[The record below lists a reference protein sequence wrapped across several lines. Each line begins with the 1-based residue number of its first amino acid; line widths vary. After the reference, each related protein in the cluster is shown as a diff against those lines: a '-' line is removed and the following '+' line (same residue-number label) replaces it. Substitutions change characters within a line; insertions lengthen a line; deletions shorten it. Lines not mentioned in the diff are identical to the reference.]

1 MSVVDKLDAARHS
14 ITGSFVAKVVCKASS
29 REVMGPKRKHL
40 DYLAA
45 CTQNEHVSIPNIAEL
60 IFERISNSSWVVV
73 FKAECTFH
81 HLMSYGNERFIQY
94 LASRTSNFNLGNFLD
109 KSGVQGYDMS
119 TFVRRYANYLN
130 EKAGSYREM
139 GYDFCR
145 LKRGKEEGVLR
156 TMDASKLLKALP
168 VLQKQIDAL
177 LEVDIKSSELTN
189 GVINCAFVLLFKD
202 LIRLFACYNDGIINL
217 LEKYF
222 DMNKKNCK
230 EGLDIYRKF
239 ITRMDRVS
247 DFLKVAEDVGF
258 DKNDIPDLSKAPNS
272 LLDALENHFQ
282 SLEKGKATSPPSSKP
297 LTIPSITLPPSA
309 TDAFSAAKFT
319 TKFDGDDAVDSA
331 PKNDL
336 LEEEEKYLEAF
347 KKAKET
353 GAPVQVPSSQPQKWE
368 SLGEPEVSKPAA
380 ATSASNDL
388 LQMNTAFSAS
398 SAFPS
403 SQAFPA
409 PQGFGPGPTS
419 NGFGVAPQTGP
430 WTATSE
436 IPGFPSV
443 NSTNPFDNQTD
454 DNFEA
459 VFGQS
464 KPTNPQIEPMSG
476 ILKPTVPSVGAA
488 PAAMDS
494 SSNSDQSAGD
504 LHATLNRVA
513 KSLDV
518 LSFNGNL
525 KGAAGK
531 SQHQWTAPAPQSKTG
546 GPNWQAMPTSR
557 TSLPQTGLQSSGIM
571 AATQTGIQQPSG
583 FRPPF
588 ASQPMTQPFMPGQQ
602 QGMFPQQTAFPAQ
615 PFQPNK
621 PLQPTD
627 PFGPIPGSQV
637 RF

>member
-40 DYLAA
+40 DYLTS
-45 CTQNEHVSIPNIAEL
+45 CTHNDNVSIPNLAEL

-81 HLMSYGNERFIQY
+81 HLMSYGNEKFIQY

-130 EKAGSYREM
+130 EKASSYTEM
-139 GYDFCR
+139 GFDFCR

-156 TMDASKLLKALP
+156 TMDATKLIKALP

-189 GVINCAFVLLFKD
+189 GVINSAFVLLFKD

-222 DMNKKNCK
+222 DMNKKSCK
-230 EGLDIYRKF
+230 EGLDIYKKF

-258 DKNDIPDLSKAPNS
+258 DKDDIPDLSKAPNS

-282 SLEKGKATSPPSSKP
+282 SLEKGKATNPPSSKP

-309 TDAFSAAKFT
+309 TDAFSAGKFT
-319 TKFDGDDAVDSA
+319 TKFDADDAVDTA

-353 GAPVQVPSSQPQKWE
+353 GAPVQVQSSQPQKWE
-368 SLGEPEVSKPAA
+368 SLGEPEPSKPAA
-380 ATSASNDL
+380 SSSASDDL
-388 LQMNTAFSAS
+388 LQMNAAFSAS
-398 SAFPS
+398 SAFPP

-409 PQGFGPGPTS
+409 AQGFGPGPTS

-430 WTATSE
+430 WAGPSAVS
-436 IPGFPSV
+436 GFTGPS
-443 NSTNPFDNQTD
+443 STNPFDSQAND
-454 DNFEA
+454 DFEA
-459 VFGQS
+459 VFGKKTTVKSQ
-464 KPTNPQIEPMSG
+464 TVGMGE
-476 ILKPTVPSVGAA
+476 ILMPTVSSVGPA
-488 PAAMDS
+488 PITVDNNIS
-494 SSNSDQSAGD
+494 GDQSPGD
-504 LHATLNRVA
+504 LHASLDRVA

-518 LSFNGNL
+518 LSFNGNV
-525 KGAAGK
+525 KGPTGK
-531 SQHQWTAPAPQSKTG
+531 TQHQWTAPPPQSKTG
-546 GPNWQAMPTSR
+546 GPNWQAMPASR
-557 TSLPQTGLQSSGIM
+557 TSLPQSGMQSAGGFVG
-571 AATQTGIQQPSG
+571 AAQPATQQSAG
-583 FRPPF
+583 FRQPF
-588 ASQPMTQPFMPGQQ
+588 VSQPMVQPFMPGQQ
-602 QGMFPQQTAFPAQ
+602 GLFPQQSGFSSQ
-615 PFQPNK
+615 PFPPQKPMQPA
-621 PLQPTD
+621 D
-627 PFGPIPGSQV
+627 PFGPIPGNQV

>member
-1 MSVVDKLDAARHS
+1 
-14 ITGSFVAKVVCKASS
+14 
-29 REVMGPKRKHL
+29 
-40 DYLAA
+40 
-45 CTQNEHVSIPNIAEL
+45 
-60 IFERISNSSWVVV
+60 
-73 FKAECTFH
+73 
-81 HLMSYGNERFIQY
+81 
-94 LASRTSNFNLGNFLD
+94 
-109 KSGVQGYDMS
+109 
-119 TFVRRYANYLN
+119 
-130 EKAGSYREM
+130 
-139 GYDFCR
+139 
-145 LKRGKEEGVLR
+145 
-156 TMDASKLLKALP
+156 
-168 VLQKQIDAL
+168 
-177 LEVDIKSSELTN
+177 
-189 GVINCAFVLLFKD
+189 
-202 LIRLFACYNDGIINL
+202 
-217 LEKYF
+217 
-222 DMNKKNCK
+222 MNKKNCK

-398 SAFPS
+398 SAFPP

-436 IPGFPSV
+436 IPGFPRV

-546 GPNWQAMPTSR
+546 GPNWQAMPASR

-571 AATQTGIQQPSG
+571 AATQTGIQQPTG

-602 QGMFPQQTAFPAQ
+602 QGMFPQQTAYPAQ